1 MNNLLK
7 YIFAFGTFLSI
18 GVAGYVFIVGRPSDN
33 DDDNSKR
40 ISCTMEAKLCSDGS
54 AVGRTGPACAF
65 APCPKENLIKVA
77 SPHAFAEVT
86 SPLLIKGSA
95 RGTWYFEASFP
106 IKLYDEHGTLIAQ
119 HYATAQSDWM
129 TTEFVPFESTLEFS
143 ISSSQQGTLVLEKDN
158 PSGLPEH
165 ADEIRIPVMLTP
177 SSDGLK

>member
-7 YIFAFGTFLSI
+7 YIFTFGVFLSI

-33 DDDNSKR
+33 NDDTSKLVA
-40 ISCTMEAKLCSDGS
+40 CTMEAKLCSDGS
-54 AVGRTGPACAF
+54 AVGRTGANCEF
-65 APCPKENLIKVA
+65 ALCPKEDII
-77 SPHAFAEVT
+77 SITRPHAFAEVS
-86 SPLLIKGSA
+86 SPLFVKGNA

-106 IKLYDEHGTLIAQ
+106 VKLYDARGVLIAQ

-165 ADEIRIPVMLTP
+165 ADEIRIPVI
-177 SSDGLK
+177 LKP